1 MGEVDTIFNL
11 KNTFAYFAL
20 AGSFLAFLLIGGKS
34 IFVFHSAS
42 SACPLT
48 TRANATKKATKK
60 TTHKNYA
67 ILTQHSTQ
75 PTQLRRRNAIVAT

>member
-11 KNTFAYFAL
+11 KNTFAYVAL

-60 TTHKNYA
+60 TTHKNDA

-75 PTQLRRRNAIVAT
+75 PTQLRRRNAIDAT